1 MPLES
6 SPENPQPLRLISNKV
21 RGWIDRLGPVWVEAQ
36 LIEISRRAGRTIFLT
51 LRDRLAPVSASVTIS
66 ATTFDSAGPL
76 AEGATVVAR
85 LKPSYFEQSG
95 RFSFYCDAITPVG
108 EGRLLAQLEQ
118 TKRLLQ
124 AEGLFDPA
132 RKRPLPFLP
141 RAVGL
146 VTGADSAAERDVVEN
161 ARRRWPAVRLLVRH
175 ALVQGPQAAEQL
187 IAAVRRLDGQPEVDV
202 IVIARGG
209 GSLEDLLPF
218 SDEGLVRAVAACRT
232 PVVSAIGHESDNPIL
247 DLVADYR
254 ASTPTDAAKRVVP
267 DAAEELA
274 RIRQARQRMRQ
285 CVATLVARQQ
295 EALDRAAVPARC
307 WPTRPPASGCGA
319 TRSSALRDRAR
330 RAIAARLDAEGTA
343 VRHSLDRIRAVS
355 PQATLER
362 GYAILVGSA
371 GQPVRSVTAV
381 AVEEDVVAHL
391 ADGQLVV
398 AGTRDAEPEE
408 SDDRGAD
415 RTRRSATSRP
425 ATSWSRW
432 CSGWRA
438 AAPRWT
444 SRWPCGNAASS
455 WPRSASPGWT
465 APRPG
470 SRPPA
475 RRHRRPDSEL
485 TRRSV
490 PRAWGLRELEL
501 ARPTGQAYAA
511 GDRLGRELEVV
522 GERLRGGTKRRR

>member
-36 LIEISRRAGRTIFLT
+36 LIEVSRRAGRTIFLT

-95 RFSFYCDAITPVG
+95 RFSYYCDAITPVG

-161 ARRRWPAVRLLVRH
+161 ARRRWPGVRLLVRH

-187 IAAVRRLDGQPEVDV
+187 IAAVRRLDGQAEVDV

-267 DAAEELA
+267 DAADELA
-274 RIRQARQRMRQ
+274 RIRQVRQRMRH
-285 CVATLVARQQ
+285 CVATLVARHQ
-295 EALDRAAVPARC
+295 EALTALRSRPVLAD
-307 WPTRPPASGCGA
+307 PTA
-319 TRSSALRDRAR
+319 TFGLRRDEVERLRDRAR
-330 RAIAARLDAEGTA
+330 RAITARLDAEGTA
-343 VRHSLDRIRAVS
+343 VRHSLERIRAVS

-362 GYAILVGSA
+362 GYAFLVGSA

-381 AVEEDVVAHL
+381 VVEEDVVAHL
-391 ADGQLVV
+391 ADGQLVAQV
-398 AGTRDAEPEE
+398 RQTR
-408 SDDRGAD
+408 
-415 RTRRSATSRP
+415 
-425 ATSWSRW
+425 
-432 CSGWRA
+432 
-438 AAPRWT
+438 PR
-444 SRWPCGNAASS
+444 
-455 WPRSASPGWT
+455 
-465 APRPG
+465 
-470 SRPPA
+470 
-475 RRHRRPDSEL
+475 
-485 TRRSV
+485 
-490 PRAWGLRELEL
+490 
-501 ARPTGQAYAA
+501 
-511 GDRLGRELEVV
+511 
-522 GERLRGGTKRRR
+522 GER

>member
-1 MPLES
+1 VPLES

-36 LIEISRRAGRTIFLT
+36 LIEVSRRTGRTIFLT

-76 AEGATVVAR
+76 TEGATVIAR

-95 RFSFYCDAITPVG
+95 RFSYYCDAITPVG

-124 AEGLFDPA
+124 AEGLFDRA

-146 VTGADSAAERDVVEN
+146 VTGADSAAERDVIEN

-175 ALVQGPQAAEQL
+175 ALVQGPQAAEQVMT
-187 IAAVRRLDGQPEVDV
+187 AVRRLDEHPEVDV

-218 SDEGLVRAVAACRT
+218 SDEGLVRAVAGCRT

-274 RIRQARQRMRQ
+274 RIRQARERMRQ
-285 CVATLVARQQ
+285 CVTTLVARQQ
-295 EALDRAAVPARC
+295 EVLAALRSRPVLADPTASFALRADEVQR
-307 WPTRPPASGCGA
+307 
-319 TRSSALRDRAR
+319 LRDRAH
-330 RAIAARLDAEGTA
+330 RAIATRLDTERMA
-343 VRHSLDRIRAVS
+343 VRHSLERVRAVS

-381 AVEEDVVAHL
+381 AVEEDVTAHL
-391 ADGQLVV
+391 ADG
-398 AGTRDAEPEE
+398 
-408 SDDRGAD
+408 
-415 RTRRSATSRP
+415 
-425 ATSWSRW
+425 
-432 CSGWRA
+432 
-438 AAPRWT
+438 
-444 SRWPCGNAASS
+444 
-455 WPRSASPGWT
+455 
-465 APRPG
+465 
-470 SRPPA
+470 
-475 RRHRRPDSEL
+475 
-485 TRRSV
+485 
-490 PRAWGLRELEL
+490 
-501 ARPTGQAYAA
+501 
-511 GDRLGRELEVV
+511 RLGLQVREIRPR
-522 GERLRGGTKRRR
+522 GER